1 MNPKILLRMAAIIM
15 LLHAIGHTMGALTW
29 KKTPDVSKQAVIEF
43 MTAHKFPFMGVERS
57 MGEYYD
63 GYGFACTLALLL
75 ITAILWIT
83 SNVTPHTTA
92 LVKNI
97 LFVLSFILLAWGI
110 DELIFFFPFA
120 AAFSLLSFLLT
131 LIATLR
137 LMKPA
142 TLKNKNS

>member
-1 MNPKILLRMAAIIM
+1 
-15 LLHAIGHTMGALTW
+15 MGA
-29 KKTPDVSKQAVIEF
+29 
-43 MTAHKFPFMGVERS
+43 ERS

-75 ITAILWIT
+75 IVAILWIT
-83 SNVTPHTTA
+83 SSVTPHSIA

-97 LFVLSFILLAWGI
+97 LVVLSFILLAWGI

-120 AAFSLLSFLLT
+120 AAFTLLSFLLT
-131 LIATLR
+131 LIATMR

-142 TLKNKNS
+142 TLKTKNS

>member
-1 MNPKILLRMAAIIM
+1 MNPKILLRIAAIIM

-29 KKTPDVSKQAVIEF
+29 KKTPDVAKQAVIEL
-43 MTAHKFPFMGVERS
+43 MTAHKFPFMGAERS

-75 ITAILWIT
+75 IVAILWIT
-83 SNVTPHTTA
+83 SSVTPHSIA

-97 LFVLSFILLAWGI
+97 LVVLSFILLAWGI

-120 AAFSLLSFLLT
+120 AAFTLLSFLLT
-131 LIATLR
+131 LIATMR

-142 TLKNKNS
+142 TLKTKNS

>member
-1 MNPKILLRMAAIIM
+1 
-15 LLHAIGHTMGALTW
+15 MGATTW
-29 KKTPDVSKQAVIEF
+29 KKTPNAAKQSVIES

-83 SNVTPHTTA
+83 SNVTPHTIA

-97 LFVLSFILLAWGI
+97 LVVLSFILLAWGI

-120 AAFSLLSFLLT
+120 AGFSLLSFLLT

-142 TLKNKNS
+142 TIKTKNS

>member
-1 MNPKILLRMAAIIM
+1 MNPKVLLRIAAILM
-15 LLHAIGHTMGALTW
+15 LLHAIGHTIGASTW
-29 KKTPDVSKQAVIEF
+29 KKTPNVEKRAVIES
-43 MTAHKFPFMGVERS
+43 MSAHKFPFMGVERS
-57 MGEYYD
+57 MAEYYD

-75 ITAILWIT
+75 ITAVLWIT
-83 SNVTPHTTA
+83 SNVAPHSIA

-97 LFVLSFILLAWGI
+97 LFVMSFILLAWGI

-142 TLKNKNS
+142 AVKTRNS

>member
-1 MNPKILLRMAAIIM
+1 MNPKILLRIAAIIM
-15 LLHAIGHTMGALTW
+15 LLHTIGHTMGALTW
-29 KKTPDVSKQAVIEF
+29 RKTPDLAKQSVIEL
-43 MTAHKFPFMGVERS
+43 MTARKFPFMGVERS

-75 ITAILWIT
+75 IVALLWIT
-83 SNVTPHTTA
+83 SNVTPHTNA

-97 LFVLSFILLAWGI
+97 LFVLSFILLAFGI

-120 AAFSLLSFLLT
+120 AAFSLLAFLLT
-131 LIATLR
+131 LVATLR

>member
-1 MNPKILLRMAAIIM
+1 MNPKILLRIAAIIM
-15 LLHAIGHTMGALTW
+15 LLHTIGHTMGALTW
-29 KKTPDVSKQAVIEF
+29 KKTPDLAKQRVIES
-43 MTAHKFPFMGVERS
+43 MTAHKFPFMGVERN

-63 GYGFACTLALLL
+63 GYGFACTLAMLL
-75 ITAILWIT
+75 IVALLWIA

-92 LVKNI
+92 MVKNI

-120 AAFSLLSFLLT
+120 AAFSLISFFLT
-131 LIATLR
+131 LVATLR

-142 TLKNKNS
+142 TLKTKN

>member
-1 MNPKILLRMAAIIM
+1 MAAIIM

-57 MGEYYD
+57 MAEYYD

-75 ITAILWIT
+75 ITAVLWIT
-83 SNVTPHTTA
+83 SNVAPHSIA

-97 LFVLSFILLAWGI
+97 LFVMSFILLAWGI

-131 LIATLR
+131 LVATLR

-142 TLKNKNS
+142 TLKTKNP